1 MLFTTEIQ
9 LRMLNSSVNLVR
21 KQELVLEQTQMD
33 RKSIKKWVV
42 ISAVTATSLIIPGE
56 ANACFLDWFRR
67 REPTTSYYPPAA
79 AAPTGASCGAAYC
92 EQTVLRYV
100 PQVAYRTVWQPV
112 PVTTYRRT
120 VSYNPSSGLPMTCT
134 QPCTT
139 YTYQAR
145 RVPYTSFRPVYTQ
158 VPVTNG
164 ASGCNSCQTAIA
176 PPATA
181 TPYYQSPPAAQPAF
195 TPSTGSLPTTSEPP
209 GASPWEP
216 VQQAVPSPAATNG
229 GYPAPPPTTTDPAD
243 DRPRIDPQAADF
255 SSIQR
260 VPSTVANNSF
270 SIAPNNTAPPQ
281 PESSSITAAD
291 PFNRRT
297 PNLGSATN
305 SAASDG
311 SAQSNWTS
319 EPANPNFSRS
329 APTTTDLDIR
339 PIPKINT
346 QPSEATRSAPPVLNQ
361 PRLNTALLQT
371 IPTEWASN
379 RIQWSEQQVSH
390 NVSTDIDETW
400 KSATPRRLDPH
411 RLQDSDPS
419 PQWDTS
425 GWRSARQ

>member
-1 MLFTTEIQ
+1 
-9 LRMLNSSVNLVR
+9 
-21 KQELVLEQTQMD
+21 MD
-33 RKSIKKWVV
+33 RESIKRWVV
-42 ISAVTATSLIIPGE
+42 ISALTATSLMIPGE
-56 ANACFLDWFRR
+56 AKACFLDWFRR
-67 REPTTSYYPPAA
+67 REPTTSYYPPAT
-79 AAPTGASCGAAYC
+79 AAPAGASCGAAYC

-134 QPCTT
+134 QPCTS

-164 ASGCNSCQTAIA
+164 TSGCNSCQTTVA

-181 TPYYQSPPAAQPAF
+181 TPYYQSPAASQPAF
-195 TPSTGSLPTTSEPP
+195 TPSTGGLPTTSDLP

-216 VQQAVPSPAATNG
+216 VQPAVPSPAATNG

-260 VPSTVANNSF
+260 VPSTVANNRF
-270 SIAPNNTAPPQ
+270 SITPSNITPLQ
-281 PESSSITAAD
+281 SESSSISAAD
-291 PFNRRT
+291 PFNRRI
-297 PNLGSATN
+297 PN
-305 SAASDG
+305 SAPSTSPAPPTS
-311 SAQSNWTS
+311 SAQSTWTS
-319 EPANPNFSRS
+319 EPTEPNVTRS
-329 APTTTDLDIR
+329 PPTTTNLDIR
-339 PIPKINT
+339 PIPKINI
-346 QPSEATRSAPPVLNQ
+346 QPSEAREPVPPVLNQ
-361 PRLNTALLQT
+361 PRSNTALIRP

-390 NVSTDIDETW
+390 NVSPAVNDDW
-400 KSATPRRLDPH
+400 KSTTPRRLDRH
-411 RLQDSDPS
+411 RLQTPEQS

-425 GWRSARQ
+425 GWRSAHR